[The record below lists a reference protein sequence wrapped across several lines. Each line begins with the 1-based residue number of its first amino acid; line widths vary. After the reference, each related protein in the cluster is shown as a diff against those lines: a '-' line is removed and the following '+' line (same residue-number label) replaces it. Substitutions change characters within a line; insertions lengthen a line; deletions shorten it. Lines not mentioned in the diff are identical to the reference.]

1 MPLLPY
7 GLARPFLFG
16 LDPEAAHELTMESLA
31 RTQRTPL
38 TCLFGSSRV
47 SDPITLAGLNFPNR
61 VGMAAGLDKNA
72 RVIDALGAMGFGF
85 VGADHIKISHH
96 TYNEV
101 ESLAP
106 IASLQNFIGKAKIQV
121 D

>member
-1 MPLLPY
+1 
-7 GLARPFLFG
+7 
-16 LDPEAAHELTMESLA
+16 
-31 RTQRTPL
+31 
-38 TCLFGSSRV
+38 
-47 SDPITLAGLNFPNR
+47 
-61 VGMAAGLDKNA
+61 
-72 RVIDALGAMGFGF
+72 MGFGF